1 MGSFFDRFIARHI
14 FHRTPY
20 KNQEAVPK
28 YRFPKLLIKIVSLLE
43 SVNTSAGINK
53 FLLTG
58 EKRMAFRTN
67 INADIFF
74 SRTSFV
80 LGAAS
85 TFYGRLFVLGM
96 YAFFHYLSPLSGIHI
111 KLHFNS
117 DRDSIT
123 LSFKKQAFFQILYI
137 QNHSFIKSE

>member
-1 MGSFFDRFIARHI
+1 MPPKQLHNKLFIH
-14 FHRTPY
+14 T
-20 KNQEAVPK
+20 ET
-28 YRFPKLLIKIVSLLE
+28 LLE

-96 YAFFHYLSPLSGIHI
+96 YAFFDYLSPLSGIHI